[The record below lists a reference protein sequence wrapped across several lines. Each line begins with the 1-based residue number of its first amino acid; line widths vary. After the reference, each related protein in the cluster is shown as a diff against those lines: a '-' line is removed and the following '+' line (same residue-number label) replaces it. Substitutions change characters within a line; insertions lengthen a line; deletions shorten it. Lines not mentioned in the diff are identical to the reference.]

1 MGKNNKPA
9 NKGKV
14 VPPAPEKK
22 TVETVEPEVIN
33 DKKKEMNVIDADG
46 LRKELMNPSQSTL
59 DANHRVDLLNGL
71 DRHFMQPNAASKLGI
86 SQETVDKVNAFTAHG
101 WVAAAAFE
109 MMYSQSEFA
118 TTLRVAQLP
127 AFIEAAADMNIVID
141 QKALPA
147 PSEEGT
153 VQIPST
159 AIKPSKEAKEQIKKE
174 HDVLVKKP
182 EVDPTKIDSEE
193 ALKEAIL
200 FIMADRQNT
209 IEKITDSID
218 FYRSYLLIQAEKSEK
233 PEEVKKSINDKS
245 NVALFEEISK
255 LVHDCPLVIT
265 GIGSKMGMFTGTT
278 KSPISAF
285 CMLRNAAKNRKTGE
299 YSLTDQEVADLTR
312 IIVVWTTNLKIE
324 KYEKNIEDHE
334 KNLAEL
340 NKNKK
345 ANAAGIEDVKG
356 KIESCKNSI
365 EHLKEIISCV
375 TNPSSEVVDTLN
387 DKYAEKDRA
396 AQSIFKQILEGYYL
410 DLDSEKADITD
421 IKHNVQQ
428 RAGIIVNL
436 FRDATTPLTEYNEAN
451 LTEMPIKEEEDN
463 PKK

>member
-1 MGKNNKPA
+1 
-9 NKGKV
+9 
-14 VPPAPEKK
+14 
-22 TVETVEPEVIN
+22 
-33 DKKKEMNVIDADG
+33 
-46 LRKELMNPSQSTL
+46 
-59 DANHRVDLLNGL
+59 
-71 DRHFMQPNAASKLGI
+71 MQPNAAAKLGL

-109 MMYSQSEFA
+109 MMYGQSEFA

-174 HDVLVKKP
+174 HDIMVKKP

-233 PEEVKKSINDKS
+233 AEEEKKSINGKS

-299 YSLTDQEVADLTR
+299 YALSDQEVADLTR
-312 IIVVWTTNLKIE
+312 IIVVWTTSLKIE
-324 KYEKNIEDHE
+324 KYKKNIEDHE

-345 ANAAGIEDVKG
+345 ANAAGIEDVKA

-365 EHLKEIISCV
+365 EHLEEIISCV
-375 TNPSSEVVDTLN
+375 TNPSSEVVDTLL

-410 DLDSEKADITD
+410 DVDAEKAEIAD

-436 FRDATTPLTEYNEAN
+436 FRDATTPLVQYNEAN
-451 LTEMPIKEEEDN
+451 LTEMPMKEGE

>member
-1 MGKNNKPA
+1 MGKNNKPN

-14 VPPAPEKK
+14 VPPAPETEK
-22 TVETVEPEVIN
+22 VVEPEVIN
-33 DKKKEMNVIDADG
+33 DNKKEQKMNVIDAEG

-71 DRHFMQPNAASKLGI
+71 DRHFMQPNAAAKLGL

-109 MMYSQSEFA
+109 MMYGQSEFA

-147 PSEEGT
+147 PSKEGT

-174 HDVLVKKP
+174 HDIMVKKP

-233 PEEVKKSINDKS
+233 AEEAKKSINDKS

-299 YSLTDQEVADLTR
+299 YALSDQEVADLTR

-324 KYEKNIEDHE
+324 KYKKNIEDHE

-345 ANAAGIEDVKG
+345 ANAAGIEDVKA

-365 EHLKEIISCV
+365 EHLEEIISCV
-375 TNPSSEVVDTLN
+375 TNPSSEVVDTLL

-410 DLDSEKADITD
+410 DVDAEKAEIAD

-436 FRDATTPLTEYNEAN
+436 FRDATTPLVQYNEAN
-451 LTEMPIKEEEDN
+451 LTEMPMKEGE

>member
-1 MGKNNKPA
+1 MGKNNKPN

-14 VPPAPEKK
+14 VPPAPETEK
-22 TVETVEPEVIN
+22 VVEPEVIN
-33 DKKKEMNVIDADG
+33 DNKQQKMNVIDAEG

-71 DRHFMQPNAASKLGI
+71 DRHFMQPNAAAKLGL

-109 MMYSQSEFA
+109 MMYGQSEFA

-174 HDVLVKKP
+174 HDIMVKKP

-233 PEEVKKSINDKS
+233 AEEEKKSINGKS

-299 YSLTDQEVADLTR
+299 YALSDQEVADLTR
-312 IIVVWTTNLKIE
+312 IIVVWTTSLKIE
-324 KYEKNIEDHE
+324 KYKKNIEDHE

-345 ANAAGIEDVKG
+345 ANAAGIEDVKA

-365 EHLKEIISCV
+365 EHLEEIISCV
-375 TNPSSEVVDTLN
+375 TNPSSEVVDTLL

-410 DLDSEKADITD
+410 DVDAEKAEIAD

-436 FRDATTPLTEYNEAN
+436 FRDATTPLVQYNEAN
-451 LTEMPIKEEEDN
+451 LTEMPMKEGE

>member
-1 MGKNNKPA
+1 MGKNNKPN
-9 NKGKV
+9 NKGKM
-14 VPPAPEKK
+14 VPPAPEK

-33 DKKKEMNVIDADG
+33 DNKKEQKMNVIDAEG

-71 DRHFMQPNAASKLGI
+71 DRHFMQPNAAAKLGL

-109 MMYSQSEFA
+109 MMYGQSEFA

-174 HDVLVKKP
+174 HDIMVKKP

-233 PEEVKKSINDKS
+233 AEEAKKSINDKS

-299 YSLTDQEVADLTR
+299 YALSDQEVADLTR

-324 KYEKNIEDHE
+324 KYKKNIEDHE

-345 ANAAGIEDVKG
+345 ANAAGIEDVKA

-365 EHLKEIISCV
+365 EHLEEIISCV
-375 TNPSSEVVDTLN
+375 TNPSSEVVDTLL

-410 DLDSEKADITD
+410 DVDAEKAEIAD

-436 FRDATTPLTEYNEAN
+436 FRDATTPLVQYNEAN
-451 LTEMPIKEEEDN
+451 LTEMPMKEEE

>member
-101 WVAAAAFE
+101 WVATAAFE
-109 MMYSQSEFA
+109 MMYGQSEFA

-127 AFIEAAADMNIVID
+127 AFIEAAADMNIVIN

-147 PSEEGT
+147 PSKEGT

-233 PEEVKKSINDKS
+233 PEEEKKSINDKS

-299 YSLTDQEVADLTR
+299 YSLSDQEVADLTR

-340 NKNKK
+340 NKNEK

-410 DLDSEKADITD
+410 DVDSEKADITD

-451 LTEMPIKEEEDN
+451 LTEMPIKEEEDDS
-463 PKK
+463 KK

>member
-1 MGKNNKPA
+1 MGKNNKPN
-9 NKGKV
+9 NKGKM
-14 VPPAPEKK
+14 VPPAPEK

-33 DKKKEMNVIDADG
+33 DNKKEQKMNVIDAEG

-71 DRHFMQPNAASKLGI
+71 DRHFMQPNAAAKLGL

-109 MMYSQSEFA
+109 MMYGQSEFA

-147 PSEEGT
+147 PSKEGT

-174 HDVLVKKP
+174 HDIMVKKP

-233 PEEVKKSINDKS
+233 AEEAKKSINDKS

-299 YSLTDQEVADLTR
+299 YALSDQEVADLTR

-324 KYEKNIEDHE
+324 KYKKNIEDHE

-345 ANAAGIEDVKG
+345 ANAAGIEDVKA

-365 EHLKEIISCV
+365 EHLEEIISCV
-375 TNPSSEVVDTLN
+375 TNPSSEVVDTLL

-410 DLDSEKADITD
+410 DVDAEKAEIAD

-436 FRDATTPLTEYNEAN
+436 FRDATTPLVQYNEAN
-451 LTEMPIKEEEDN
+451 LTEMPMKEEE